1 MQSRPVTQIALK
13 VNGSERTVEVD
24 PNTPLLFVLNDS
36 LVCADHGLVVAWRS
50 AEPAHPLQ
58 GPVTLHWRS

>member
-24 PNTPLLFVLNDS
+24 PNTPLLFVLNDE
-36 LVCADHGLVVAWRS
+36 LVCADRG
-50 AEPAHPLQ
+50 
-58 GPVTLHWRS
+58 